1 MSTADGHRGVMGA
14 KFPQEREGEGL
25 RGGPRGN
32 YPCLLIQTHFL
43 KLSLCIKPSNF
54 LLSVSKPQSLNTC
67 KRVGVKS
74 HFT

>member
-1 MSTADGHRGVMGA
+1 MSVADGHDGVMGD
-14 KFPQEREGEGL
+14 KFPQERGRSKRGSKGEIFMGIN
-25 RGGPRGN
+25 PN
-32 YPCLLIQTHFL
+32 P
-43 KLSLCIKPSNF
+43 LSKIIIVYKPSNF